1 MCMYTDMNFDDPI
14 NCLTYNAQRIAR
26 SMGRQMEIA
35 LRPVGLTNQQFST
48 LTILKHFKVIS
59 TLELADKMGVER
71 TTMTRNLEQMRL
83 KGWLEPAKVDDQR
96 VRAFRLTAAGEKLQS
111 QALPLWKEQQA
122 NFMEYLGKDTAS
134 DLVALAGKV

>member
-134 DLVALAGKV
+134 ELVALAGKV

>member
-1 MCMYTDMNFDDPI
+1 MNFDDPI

-48 LTILKHFKVIS
+48 LTILKHFKVMS
-59 TLELADKMGVER
+59 TLELADKLGVER

-83 KGWLEPAKVDDQR
+83 KNWLEPSEMEDQR
-96 VRAFRLTAAGEKLQS
+96 VRAFQLTEAGSKLQS
-111 QALPLWKEQQA
+111 EALPLWKEQQA
-122 NFMEYLGKDTAS
+122 NFLESLGDETAK

>member
-1 MCMYTDMNFDDPI
+1 MYTSMNFDDPI

-48 LTILKHFKVIS
+48 LTILKHFKVMS

-83 KGWLEPAKVDDQR
+83 KNWLDFGFYE
-96 VRAFRLTAAGEKLQS
+96 FEKFFVQKRREL
-111 QALPLWKEQQA
+111 EQ
-122 NFMEYLGKDTAS
+122 
-134 DLVALAGKV
+134 

>member
-1 MCMYTDMNFDDPI
+1 MYTYMNFDDPI

-48 LTILKHFKVIS
+48 LTILKHFKVMS
-59 TLELADKMGVER
+59 TLELADKLGVER

-83 KGWLEPAKVDDQR
+83 KNWLEPSEMEDQR
-96 VRAFRLTAAGEKLQS
+96 VRAFQLTEAGSKLQS
-111 QALPLWKEQQA
+111 EALPLWKEQQA
-122 NFMEYLGKDTAS
+122 NFLESLGDETAK

>member
-1 MCMYTDMNFDDPI
+1 MNFDDPI

-48 LTILKHFKVIS
+48 LTILKYFKVMS
-59 TLELADKMGVER
+59 TLELADKLGVER

-83 KGWLEPAKVDDQR
+83 KNWLEPAKAEDQR
-96 VRAFRLTAAGEKLQS
+96 VRAFQLTEAGSKLQS
-111 QALPLWKEQQA
+111 EALPLWKEQQA
-122 NFMEYLGKDTAS
+122 YFLESLGDETAK
-134 DLVALAGKV
+134 DLVALAGKG

>member
-1 MCMYTDMNFDDPI
+1 MNFDDPI

-48 LTILKHFKVIS
+48 LTILKHFKVMS
-59 TLELADKMGVER
+59 TLELAGKLGVER

-83 KGWLEPAKVDDQR
+83 KNWLEPAEMEDQR
-96 VRAFRLTAAGEKLQS
+96 VRAFQLTDVGLRLQS
-111 QALPLWKEQQA
+111 ETLPLWKEQQA
-122 NFMEYLGKDTAS
+122 NFLESLGDKTAK
-134 DLVALAGKV
+134 DLVALAGKG